1 MNAIDNAIMN
11 ALTVN
16 LGYRPGESVGIILQE
31 WKPEPGDRFRDKFRR
46 SRELCERM
54 ETVFLAN
61 GIHAELLRYT
71 PAEARNGVDAVPA
84 LYETAKGYDIL
95 FMPTVF
101 SLSHTPFRKAVSAAG
116 ARVASMPG
124 FTLDMF
130 EQNGPMDTD
139 YEKLA
144 EETRAIQK
152 KLAASRY
159 VRVTA
164 PGTDMRIEIV
174 AETAR
179 ASTGMLNT
187 PGAFGNL
194 PGAEAFVLPS
204 EEGSSEGFFTV
215 PAGWGGQIP
224 LPFPVKFT
232 VKSNRFVKIEGHGM
246 EQQSWIDKN
255 IIPLVMGQENFNIL
269 AELGIGTNPMLNEAY
284 IAKHGWSIL
293 TAEKISGSAHFAN
306 GNNAGFGG
314 TNDVPVHIDWVV
326 PGVDIQYIL

>member
-1 MNAIDNAIMN
+1 MNAIDRAIMN

-16 LGYRPGESVGIILQE
+16 LGYKPGESVGIILQE
-31 WKPEPGDRFRDKFRR
+31 WKPELGDKFREKFQA
-46 SRELCERM
+46 SRELCQRM
-54 ETVFLAN
+54 ARVFRAN
-61 GIHAELLRYT
+61 GVEPSLLRYT
-71 PAEARNGVDAVPA
+71 PDEARNGVDAVPA

-95 FMPTVF
+95 FMPTAF
-101 SLSHTPFRKAVSAAG
+101 SLSHTPFRKAISATG
-116 ARVASMPG
+116 TRIASMPG

-144 EETRAIQK
+144 EETRKIQE

-174 AETAR
+174 PESAH

-194 PGAEAFVLPS
+194 PGAEAYALPE
-204 EEGSSEGFFTV
+204 EEGGSEGFFTV

-232 VKSNRFVKIEGHGM
+232 VKNNRFVKIEGDGIEQQTWIDRNIKPLIM
-246 EQQSWIDKN
+246 EQD
-255 IIPLVMGQENFNIL
+255 NFNVL

-314 TNDVPVHIDWVV
+314 TNNVPVHIDWVV
-326 PGVDIQYIL
+326 PGVDIQYIP